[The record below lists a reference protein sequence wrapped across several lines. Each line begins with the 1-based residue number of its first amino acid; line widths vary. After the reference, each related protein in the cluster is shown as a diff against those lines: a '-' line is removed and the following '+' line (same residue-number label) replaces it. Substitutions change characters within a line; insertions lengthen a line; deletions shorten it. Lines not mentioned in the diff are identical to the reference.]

1 MGGRSNGVAVK
12 VKLRSLA
19 YARTGDKGDNL
30 NIGVLARD
38 EAAYQSLKTR
48 LTARVVQ
55 EYLAPFA
62 QGEVVRYDLPNLG
75 GFNFLLRQALAGGAT
90 RSLRFDFM
98 GRSLAEV
105 LLEME
110 LDI

>member
-1 MGGRSNGVAVK
+1 MR
-12 VKLRSLA
+12 VKLRDVA

-30 NIGVLARD
+30 NIGVLPRD
-38 EAAYQSLKTR
+38 EAAYNALREK
-48 LTARVVQ
+48 LTA
-55 EYLAPFA
+55 
-62 QGEVVRYDLPNLG
+62 EVVLDYLSPVVEGPAIRYDLPNLRA
-75 GFNFLLRQALAGGAT
+75 FNFLLKKALSGGAT

-98 GRSLAEV
+98 GRSLSEI